1 MWHKLQTGWQQ
12 KKELS
17 SFAKLKSTTMI
28 DGQRDSEA
36 GVVDKGER
44 TYSITQ
50 EERAGKKG
58 KGGEDN
64 KAWIVQEKREQQR
77 ETDVTFTNGRE

>member
-1 MWHKLQTGWQQ
+1 
-12 KKELS
+12 
-17 SFAKLKSTTMI
+17 MI

-64 KAWIVQEKREQQR
+64 KAWIVQEKREQ
-77 ETDVTFTNGRE
+77 